1 MKGPSTECA
10 PKAMLAKL
18 ATGREPHYVRGSLH
32 HCSGWRGTGRR
43 QRRQRALSRRRP
55 RCRPDRQSALSQG
68 QGLRRRDHRG
78 RRRRAQGVRSRPFA
92 RAARLDQP
100 RGRHSALWR
109 TGCNGARRGEP
120 PLRIAYVIPRKV
132 FDAALVSAAL
142 LRGAADF
149 TGFKLEKADRCDGR
163 WSLELSGE
171 PPGRPRRRITAD
183 FLIGADGGTSRV
195 RRALGLALNSDAHT
209 SIAIRAYARV
219 TAPRKPLM
227 QIDMINGIIWPGYA
241 WIFDSGSQVVNVGL
255 GTELVAYKAQKPR
268 LPEVL
273 ASYLSQLGGDFDLY
287 QASVHSAPLPRASRL
302 PRLALPAQSAAL
314 IGDAASMINPLTGE
328 GISYGMVA
336 GLLLGRELAEAVRQG
351 QDLVPAALRYEKD
364 FRARF
369 SAHFRNNVALR
380 GILRFRPLAERMV
393 GSYRRDAAYYRDALE
408 FMLGCG
414 NTISAPRLFWRGLV
428 LS

>member
-1 MKGPSTECA
+1 MSEAHFTIAVVGAGPAGASA
-10 PKAMLAKL
+10 AN
-18 ATGREPHYVRGSLH
+18 
-32 HCSGWRGTGRR
+32 
-43 QRRQRALSRRRP
+43 AL
-55 RCRPDRQSALSQG
+55 CLG
-68 QGLRRRDHRG
+68 
-78 RRRRAQGVRSRPFA
+78 GVRDVALIDRARFPRDKVCGDGITEGAVDVLKEFDLGHLLAPYALISRVVVTSGSQ
-92 RAARLDQP
+92 AAIEP
-100 RGRHSALWR
+100 VA
-109 TGCNGARRGEP
+109 GER
-120 PLRIAYVIPRKV
+120 PLPLAYVIPRKV

-142 LRGAADF
+142 QRGAADL
-149 TGFKLEKADRCDGR
+149 TGYKLEKADRCDGR

-183 FLIGADGGTSRV
+183 FLIGADGATSRV

-255 GTELVAYKAQKPR
+255 GTELVAYKAQKRR

-273 ASYLSQLGGDFDLY
+273 ASYLSQLGGDFDLD
-287 QASVHSAPLPRASRL
+287 QASVHSAPLPLASRL

-336 GLLLGRELAEAVRQG
+336 GLLLGRELADAVRQG
-351 QDLVPAALRYEKD
+351 QDLGPAALRYEKD

-393 GSYRRDAAYYRDALE
+393 RSYRRDAA
-408 FMLGCG
+408 
-414 NTISAPRLFWRGLV
+414 
-428 LS
+428 

>member
-1 MKGPSTECA
+1 MSEAHFTIAVVGAGPAGASA
-10 PKAMLAKL
+10 AN
-18 ATGREPHYVRGSLH
+18 
-32 HCSGWRGTGRR
+32 
-43 QRRQRALSRRRP
+43 AL
-55 RCRPDRQSALSQG
+55 CLG
-68 QGLRRRDHRG
+68 
-78 RRRRAQGVRSRPFA
+78 GVRDVALIDRARFPRDKVCGDGITEGAVDVLKEFDLGHLLAPHALISRVVVTAPSGA
-92 RAARLDQP
+92 QAAMEP
-100 RGRHSALWR
+100 VA
-109 TGCNGARRGEP
+109 GER
-120 PLRIAYVIPRKV
+120 PLPIAYVIPRKV

-227 QIDMINGIIWPGYA
+227 QIEMINGIIWPGYA

-255 GTELVAYKAQKPR
+255 GTELVAYKAQKRR

-287 QASVHSAPLPRASRL
+287 QASVHSAPLPLASRL

-336 GLLLGRELAEAVRQG
+336 GLLLGRELADAVRQG
-351 QDLVPAALRYEKD
+351 QDLGPAALRYEKD

-393 GSYRRDAAYYRDALE
+393 RSYRRDAGYYRDALE

-414 NTISAPRLFWRGLV
+414 NAVSVPRLFWRGLV
-428 LS
+428 PS

>member
-1 MKGPSTECA
+1 M
-10 PKAMLAKL
+10 
-18 ATGREPHYVRGSLH
+18 EPVAGE
-32 HCSGWRGTGRR
+32 
-43 QRRQRALSRRRP
+43 RP
-55 RCRPDRQSALSQG
+55 LP
-68 QGLRRRDHRG
+68 
-78 RRRRAQGVRSRPFA
+78 
-92 RAARLDQP
+92 
-100 RGRHSALWR
+100 
-109 TGCNGARRGEP
+109 
-120 PLRIAYVIPRKV
+120 IAYVIPRKV

-227 QIDMINGIIWPGYA
+227 QIEMINGIIWPGYA

-255 GTELVAYKAQKPR
+255 GTELVAYKAQKRR

-273 ASYLSQLGGDFDLY
+273 ASYLSQLGGDFDLD
-287 QASVHSAPLPRASRL
+287 QASVHSAPLPLASRL

-336 GLLLGRELAEAVRQG
+336 GLLLGRELADAVRQG
-351 QDLVPAALRYEKD
+351 QDLGPAALRYEKN

-369 SAHFRNNVALR
+369 TAHFRNNVALR

-393 GSYRRDAAYYRDALE
+393 RSYRRDAA
-408 FMLGCG
+408 
-414 NTISAPRLFWRGLV
+414 
-428 LS
+428 

>member
-1 MKGPSTECA
+1 MVAAGPAGASA
-10 PKAMLAKL
+10 AN
-18 ATGREPHYVRGSLH
+18 
-32 HCSGWRGTGRR
+32 
-43 QRRQRALSRRRP
+43 AL
-55 RCRPDRQSALSQG
+55 CLG
-68 QGLRRRDHRG
+68 
-78 RRRRAQGVRSRPFA
+78 GVRDVALIDRARFPRDKVCGDGITEGAVDVLKEFDLGHLLAPHALISRVVVTAPSGA
-92 RAARLDQP
+92 EAAMEP
-100 RGRHSALWR
+100 VV
-109 TGCNGARRGEP
+109 GEP

-255 GTELVAYKAQKPR
+255 GTELVAYKAQKRR

-336 GLLLGRELAEAVRQG
+336 GLLLGRELAMRSG
-351 QDLVPAALRYEKD
+351 
-364 FRARF
+364 RARTSVLPH
-369 SAHFRNNVALR
+369 SATRRISGRASAL
-380 GILRFRPLAERMV
+380 
-393 GSYRRDAAYYRDALE
+393 
-408 FMLGCG
+408 
-414 NTISAPRLFWRGLV
+414 TSATM
-428 LS
+428 

>member
-1 MKGPSTECA
+1 VSEAHFTIAVVGAGPAGASAANALCLGGVHDVALIDRARFPRDKACGDGITEGAADVLKELDLGHLLA
-10 PKAMLAKL
+10 PHASIKRVVVTAPSGAQAAL
-18 ATGREPHYVRGSLH
+18 EPVAGE
-32 HCSGWRGTGRR
+32 
-43 QRRQRALSRRRP
+43 RP
-55 RCRPDRQSALSQG
+55 L
-68 QGLRRRDHRG
+68 
-78 RRRRAQGVRSRPFA
+78 
-92 RAARLDQP
+92 
-100 RGRHSALWR
+100 
-109 TGCNGARRGEP
+109 
-120 PLRIAYVIPRKV
+120 PLAYVIPRTI

-142 LRGAADF
+142 QRGAADL
-149 TGFKLEKADRCDGR
+149 TGYRLDKADRCDGR

-171 PPGRPRRRITAD
+171 PPARPRRQISAD
-183 FLIGADGGTSRV
+183 FLIGADGAVSRV

-209 SIAIRAYARV
+209 SIAIRAYARAA
-219 TAPRKPLM
+219 APRKPLM
-227 QIDMINGIIWPGYA
+227 QIDMIDGIIWPGYA
-241 WIFDSGSQVVNVGL
+241 WIFDSGSQIVNVGL
-255 GTELVAYKAQKPR
+255 GTELLAYKAQKRR

-273 ASYLSQLGGDFDLY
+273 ASYLSQLGEGFDLD
-287 QASVHSAPLPRASRL
+287 QASVHSAPLPLASKL
-302 PRLALPAQSAAL
+302 PPLAHPAQSAAL

-336 GLLLGRELAEAVRQG
+336 GLLLGRALADAIRRG
-351 QDLVPAALRYEKD
+351 QDLGPAALSYEKD

-414 NTISAPRLFWRGLV
+414 NTVSVPRLVWRGLV